1 MKKTLSMLA
10 VLGIIAVTAQSAN
23 AFCWSNI
30 WNPAKWGQ
38 NCPCEKKCDPCKK
51 VEKTEPCPTG
61 YATPCNPCNNAQP
74 APAPCDPCN
83 KLQNMAK

>member
-1 MKKTLSMLA
+1 MI
-10 VLGIIAVTAQSAN
+10 VAVTAQSAN

-51 VEKTEPCPTG
+51 VEKQCDPCTTG
-61 YATPCNPCNNAQP
+61 AA
-74 APAPCDPCN
+74 APCDPCN
-83 KLQNMAK
+83 VQPKTQPCPCPQPVQKTCDPCDKLQNMNK